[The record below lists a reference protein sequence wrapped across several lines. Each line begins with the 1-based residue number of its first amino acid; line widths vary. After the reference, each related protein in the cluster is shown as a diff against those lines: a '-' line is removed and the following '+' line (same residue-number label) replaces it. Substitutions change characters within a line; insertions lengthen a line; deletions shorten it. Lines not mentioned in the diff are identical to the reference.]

1 MSDTISF
8 GMGGKTVLITG
19 ATGAIGQAVAK
30 GFAKAG
36 ANIALVD
43 LEQTRCSDFAAEL
56 GKNHKG
62 YGCDLTDTASLLA
75 LVKNVEKTL
84 GPIDVLINIAGI
96 IIRAD
101 DIFSVSEQDFDKQMA
116 INLKAPFFLTQAVAK
131 HMVETGRKGAIIN
144 YSSQGWMSGG
154 FGGSVIYNAGKGGIS
169 TMTRGLA
176 RSWAQHDI
184 RVNAV
189 APGLVETPMLG
200 LNRMSDQQI
209 DKMVESIPMK
219 RLGVPEDHVGAT
231 LFLASDMASYVTGA
245 TINVSGG
252 FLMY

>member
-1 MSDTISF
+1 MTDTLGF
-8 GMGGKTVLITG
+8 GMAGKTVLITG

-30 GFAKAG
+30 GFAGAG
-36 ANIALVD
+36 ANVAVVD
-43 LEQTRCSDFAAEL
+43 LEPGRCSEFAAEL
-56 GKNHKG
+56 GYNHRG
-62 YGCDLTDTASLLA
+62 YGCDLTDTTSLGS
-75 LVKNVEKTL
+75 LVENIEQTL
-84 GPIDVLINIAGI
+84 GSIDVLVNIAGI

-131 HMVETGRKGAIIN
+131 HMVDAGRKGAIIN

-176 RSWAQHDI
+176 RSWAEHDI

-200 LNRMSDQQI
+200 LDRMNDQQI

-219 RLGVPEDHVGAT
+219 RLGAPDDHVGAT